1 MKAKLTVLAAIL
13 LAACNP
19 NSSAPPAAS
28 APVASVATASDVS
41 MQAASV
47 AVQVDVQAASAAAS
61 EVVATEKGDVA
72 ALVQLLNTF
81 QQEIDTNGRQAA
93 DMANPEAVKAAALK
107 EVDFFKAQTQRLVD
121 LRLDGRAAQLRD
133 KMVRS
138 RQLSAEAITVLLTQ
152 PQAKSDPRYAKDLE
166 ESNRLQ
172 EEVLR
177 ELQTLAQK

>member
-47 AVQVDVQAASAAAS
+47 AVQVDVQAASAAS

-81 QQEIDTNGRQAA
+81 QQEIDVNGRQAA
-93 DMANPEAVKAAALK
+93 DITNPEAVKVAALK

-121 LRLDGRAAQLRD
+121 LKLDGRAAQLRD